1 MALWATEKYGLAI
14 SLVIFTISFNKLYK
28 SSLSVHKYGVSDLYF
43 KKHNFSFLF
52 EATFGFFREF
62 YVLNIYNVSYRT
74 LGFESCN
81 VNIAQIPLKRL
92 ELTVV
97 TSSEQSTKW

>member
-1 MALWATEKYGLAI
+1 MV
-14 SLVIFTISFNKLYK
+14 LVIFTISFNKLYK

-43 KKHNFSFLF
+43 KNIFFCSLLRPYSDFSENFTYLACIMSH
-52 EATFGFFREF
+52 TK
-62 YVLNIYNVSYRT
+62 